1 MLNFLNNKMKRKLMN
16 RGILIIVVFLCHFPL
31 LYAVPPGPGD
41 GGAPPN
47 SIPVDGGAS
56 LLAAAGAAYGI
67 KKYRDYR
74 KSRQEEEDI

>member
-1 MLNFLNNKMKRKLMN
+1 MN
-16 RGILIIVVFLCHFPL
+16 RGILIVVIFLCHVPL
-31 LYAVPPGPGD
+31 LYAAPPGGGD
-41 GGAPPN
+41 GGGDPN
-47 SIPVDGGAS
+47 IPVDGGAS